1 VETIS
6 TPPGDPHAFD
16 ATTPDIVLFDLE
28 ASQTEAPFFLLKT
41 HPDLVLVGISPGTNR
56 VRVWNSQQLE
66 EISLHELFELIK
78 SAPRT
83 HQS

>member
-1 VETIS
+1 VTS
-6 TPPGDPHAFD
+6 L
-16 ATTPDIVLFDLE
+16 TTPLQDTPSVDTAKYDILLFDLE
-28 ASQTEAPFFLLKT
+28 ASQPEAPFFLLKT
-41 HPDLVLVGISPGTNR
+41 HPALVLVGISPGSNL